1 MRVVLDTNILVSAL
15 VSPGGYPDAIYRAWV
30 DGRFTLLS
38 CAEHPEE
45 LRSTLQKP
53 RIAER
58 IHPHRAGRLVNQIR
72 KLTVVAETLP
82 TVRRSPGPEDDFLLA
97 LCEAG
102 EADYLVTGDKSG
114 LLSLKRHRVTRIVTA
129 TEFVARLG

>member
-1 MRVVLDTNILVSAL
+1 MRIVLDTNVLISGLI
-15 VSPGGYPDAIYRAWV
+15 SPAGAPAEIFNAWE
-30 DGRFTLLS
+30 DGRFDLLT
-38 CAEHPEE
+38 CTEQMDE

-58 IHPHRAGRLVNQIR
+58 IQPHKAGRLVNQIR
-72 KLTVVAETLP
+72 KLAELVKTLP
-82 TVRRSPGPEDDFLLA
+82 TVKRSPDPEDDFLLA

-129 TEFVARLG
+129 TEFVALLG